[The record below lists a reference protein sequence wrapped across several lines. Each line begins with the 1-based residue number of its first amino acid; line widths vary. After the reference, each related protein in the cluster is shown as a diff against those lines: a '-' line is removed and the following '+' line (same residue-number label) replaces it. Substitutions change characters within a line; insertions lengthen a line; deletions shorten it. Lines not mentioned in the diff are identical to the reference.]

1 MPLKKKPVQV
11 PWDLKVGDDNY
22 LKEPW
27 ILKKGKE
34 FITIETNN
42 NTKGNFYLQKDD
54 EKRLSLSALQA
65 KLTYH
70 QLIEFG
76 YKLQKPKKKRL
87 KTQPIPEESSLDNFF
102 LTVIHFVY

>member
-11 PWDLKVGDDNY
+11 PWDLNVADDNY
-22 LKEPW
+22 VKEPW

-42 NTKGNFYLQKDD
+42 NNKGNFYLQKDD

-65 KLTYH
+65 KMTYH

-76 YKLQKPKKKRL
+76 YKLQKPKRKK
-87 KTQPIPEESSLDNFF
+87 
-102 LTVIHFVY
+102 

>member
-1 MPLKKKPVQV
+1 MELNA
-11 PWDLKVGDDNY
+11 GDDNY

-42 NTKGNFYLQKDD
+42 NNKGNFYLQKDN

-76 YKLQKPKKKRL
+76 YKLQKPKKKRPNIL
-87 KTQPIPEESSLDNFF
+87 S
-102 LTVIHFVY
+102 

>member
-1 MPLKKKPVQV
+1 MPSKKKPVVV
-11 PWDLKVGDDNY
+11 PWDLNVGDDNY

-34 FITIETNN
+34 FITIERDNN
-42 NTKGNFYLQKDD
+42 NRGNFFLQKDD

-76 YKLQKPKKKRL
+76 YKLQKPKRKKI
-87 KTQPIPEESSLDNFF
+87 KTQSIADDS
-102 LTVIHFVY
+102 I

>member
-11 PWDLKVGDDNY
+11 PWDLNVGDDNY

-42 NTKGNFYLQKDD
+42 NTRGNFYLQKDN

-87 KTQPIPEESSLDNFF
+87 KAQLSPEESG
-102 LTVIHFVY
+102 

>member
-1 MPLKKKPVQV
+1 MPSKKKPVQV
-11 PWDLKVGDDNY
+11 PWDLNVGDDNY

-42 NTKGNFYLQKDD
+42 NNKGNFYLQKDN

-76 YKLQKPKKKRL
+76 YKLQKTKKKRP
-87 KTQPIPEESSLDNFF
+87 KPQSISEEFN
-102 LTVIHFVY
+102 

>member
-11 PWDLKVGDDNY
+11 PWELNVGDDNY

-34 FITIETNN
+34 SITIETNN
-42 NTKGNFYLQKDD
+42 NTKGNFYLQKDND
-54 EKRLSLSALQA
+54 KRLSLSALQA

-76 YKLQKPKKKRL
+76 YKLQKPKKKRQKPQKISEDL
-87 KTQPIPEESSLDNFF
+87 I
-102 LTVIHFVY
+102 

>member
-1 MPLKKKPVQV
+1 MPLKKKPVLV
-11 PWDLKVGDDNY
+11 PWELKVGDDNY

-34 FITIETNN
+34 SITIETNYTN
-42 NTKGNFYLQKDD
+42 KGNFYLQKDD

-70 QLIEFG
+70 QLLEFG
-76 YKLQKPKKKRL
+76 YKLQKPKKK
-87 KTQPIPEESSLDNFF
+87 K
-102 LTVIHFVY
+102 

>member
-1 MPLKKKPVQV
+1 MSLKKKTVTV
-11 PWDLKVGDDNY
+11 PWDLKEGDDNY

-42 NTKGNFYLQKDD
+42 NTKGNFYLQKDND
-54 EKRLSLSALQA
+54 KRLSLSALQA
-65 KLTYH
+65 KMTYH

-76 YKLQKPKKKRL
+76 YKLQKPKKKKP
-87 KTQPIPEESSLDNFF
+87 KTESVSGGSA
-102 LTVIHFVY
+102 